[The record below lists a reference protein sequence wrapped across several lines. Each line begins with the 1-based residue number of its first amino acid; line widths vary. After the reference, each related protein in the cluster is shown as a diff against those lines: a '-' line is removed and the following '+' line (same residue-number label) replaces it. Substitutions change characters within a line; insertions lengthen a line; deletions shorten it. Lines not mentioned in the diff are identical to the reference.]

1 MQYKDYLKDFI
12 GKQGK
17 MIKDLGLYTLD
28 LQSSVIDAEIVG
40 VEDDFIVLRQF
51 GYNTQGKETFINH
64 AIPLSAFRLI
74 ETVVEK

>member
-12 GKQGK
+12 GKQGR
-17 MIKDLGLYTLD
+17 MTKDLGLYTLD

-40 VEDDFIVLRQF
+40 VEDDFIILRQSGF
-51 GYNTQGKETFINH
+51 NARGKKTYINH